1 MLSGGLCPIA
11 PTCIC
16 TSSMASSSLDRWL
29 SDSSSSQCT
38 LCEGTAPVRAAAH
51 PHPPASPPAPLL
63 HPTCI
68 SPASLLHPPCI
79 SLLQPSCIFPA
90 SSLHPPAFPLHLSLH
105 PSYIPPAPLPHSAP
119 LPTARGR
126 THVLRTRSTSALL
139 CRALPVVMARNRC
152 RSMAQRRT
160 GPSAGAEQS
169 ERGTGESGAGR
180 REREGRSALTSH
192 GGGAPAVIQDGQ
204 LAENVPGPQSAELP
218 APLGHAQTSLCGV
231 RAASCTAA
239 DAHTHAHTHTRARGC
254 GAAGERAA
262 ASHVGAHTAT
272 RPALSALP
280 HLPRCTWRS
289 PRRPRPPPC
298 RRPRVARSR
307 SSSPEPRGSP
317 LPNAAGSRCAARPP
331 LSGPGPC
338 GRGDGGGA
346 APTLGS
352 PPQPPLPPPGTSA
365 SWFRGAAGA
374 RRRRPG
380 GARARWRG
388 RGGAG
393 RRGAA
398 RRPGGPR
405 RRPVPAPRVAGRRA
419 PPPASGHAAT
429 APSRIPAGVGRR
441 RCGVNRRHREGAGR
455 PRGTGNGSSGHGATW
470 HRRCL
475 HSSAARGG
483 L

>member
-1 MLSGGLCPIA
+1 MVQPRRRSEPPPASPLHPS
-11 PTCIC
+11 CI
-16 TSSMASSSLDRWL
+16 
-29 SDSSSSQCT
+29 
-38 LCEGTAPVRAAAH
+38 
-51 PHPPASPPAPLL
+51 PPASPPTPLL
-63 HPTCI
+63 HPSRI
-68 SPASLLHPPCI
+68 
-79 SLLQPSCIFPA
+79 
-90 SSLHPPAFPLHLSLH
+90 PL
-105 PSYIPPAPLPHSAP
+105 APLPHSAP

-352 PPQPPLPPPGTSA
+352 PPQPPLPPPGYLCELVPGGGGGAAA
-365 SWFRGAAGA
+365 SPGRGSGTMAGA
-374 RRRRPG
+374 RRCGEEGGGSASGRSPPSSGPRAARCRKARSSSSLRSRSHRSIAYPCGSGTAEMRGQPAPPG
-380 GARARWRG
+380 GCG
-388 RGGAG
+388 T
-393 RRGAA
+393 
-398 RRPGGPR
+398 
-405 RRPVPAPRVAGRRA
+405 APR
-419 PPPASGHAAT
+419 
-429 APSRIPAGVGRR
+429 
-441 RCGVNRRHREGAGR
+441 
-455 PRGTGNGSSGHGATW
+455 HGE
-470 HRRCL
+470 R
-475 HSSAARGG
+475 
-483 L
+483 